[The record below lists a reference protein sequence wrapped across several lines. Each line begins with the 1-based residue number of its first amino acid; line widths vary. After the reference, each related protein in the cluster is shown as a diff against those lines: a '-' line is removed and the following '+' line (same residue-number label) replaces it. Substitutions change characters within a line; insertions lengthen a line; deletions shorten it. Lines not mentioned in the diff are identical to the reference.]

1 MEISCVAM
9 IRILYQRSVE
19 KYRFQPHFTR
29 FPALR
34 NSKGQ
39 KNRSFSRLGTFSA
52 RVRAVFPI
60 RGRMG

>member
-1 MEISCVAM
+1 M